1 MDTIPDDALTRGV
14 AAGRRALQK
23 MMEGEPEA
31 RPRPLTQKAYLEL
44 LAPQVAEARAL
55 KFSDREIARCLN
67 ISPET
72 AKTLNLGS
80 EGLTVTERAVRR
92 SCSDTT
98 KVVVST
104 SLKAK
109 KEQGRKPRTARVKQA
124 DDQLPVGAD
133 TGEVETAARDLA
145 DDRAKASTATVTPSP
160 QENTTS
166 GSPDPQT
173 PSDSSMADTAK
184 ARTLHGNW
192 PESRATANHAL
203 MAGVRAFAGR
213 YADSKTGEM
222 AQQGMQ
228 AGPGNGDRRSDVAPR
243 QDDPAELPF

>member
-31 RPRPLTQKAYLEL
+31 RPRRLTQKAYLEL
-44 LAPQVAEARAL
+44 LAPQIAEARARN
-55 KFSDREIARCLN
+55 FSDSEIARWLN

-72 AKTLNLGS
+72 AKTLDLGS

-92 SCSDTT
+92 SYSDTT
-98 KVVVST
+98 TVVMST

-109 KEQGRKPRTARVKQA
+109 KEQGRKPRTARVKHA
-124 DDQLPVGAD
+124 DDQSPVGAD
-133 TGEVETAARDLA
+133 TGEVATSARDLA
-145 DDRAKASTATVTPSP
+145 NDRAQASTATVTPSS
-160 QENTTS
+160 QGKTTS
-166 GSPDPQT
+166 GSANPQT
-173 PSDSSMADTAK
+173 PTGSSMADTAE
-184 ARTLHGNW
+184 ARTLHGSW
-192 PESRATANHAL
+192 PESPATANHAR
-203 MAGVRAFAGR
+203 MAGLRAFAGR
-213 YADSKTGEM
+213 FADSKTGEM

-228 AGPGNGDRRSDVAPR
+228 AGPGGGDRRSDVASR